1 MPTSSPSHSDQPLP
15 DKLIND
21 KGSWSLKA
29 QHYPVFSQTWFRYRA
44 LSYLLPLGVFTAIL
58 LGFGL
63 LFASETRKN
72 VNESTPYLLFF
83 FIWLGVITCLFLGRF
98 LATQIKRRGWS
109 QPVEKTA
116 IVIAILVGIGI
127 SFAIVHQAERNLDKK
142 AKPIRIETQQKRDA
156 QLNAQRK
163 SDEVNIGI
171 VVTEEEQRK
180 STIANSIFWF
190 ILLSWWGGLLDL
202 RTYFRQTRD
211 INQALTQE
219 QLDKYKSERNQA
231 QMQLSILASQV
242 EPHFLFN
249 TLSGVRAAMLSDP
262 ARGVQII
269 DHLVDYLRATI
280 PQMRSD
286 GSLMF
291 STVEQQFHAIRAYL
305 GVIQTRIP
313 RLEVSVLCPPE
324 LRQCAMPPLMLISLV
339 ENAVKHGIELKK
351 GAVEIIVSARCDH
364 NELGER
370 LIVSV
375 ADNGLGFGQTS
386 SGTGIGLSNIRERLK
401 QLYGDSA
408 NLQLHMREGG
418 GVEAAL
424 HLPLQ

>member
-1 MPTSSPSHSDQPLP
+1 MPTPLTPQEDQPLP
-15 DKLIND
+15 DKLISD
-21 KGSWSLKA
+21 KASWSLQA
-29 QHYPVFSQTWFRYRA
+29 QRYPVFSQTWFRYRA

-58 LGFGL
+58 LAFGL
-63 LFASETRKN
+63 LYATKVTKN
-72 VNESTPYLLFF
+72 VNESTPYSLFF
-83 FIWLGVITCLFLGRF
+83 FIWLGVVSCIYLGRF
-98 LATQIKRRGWS
+98 FATQVKRRGWS
-109 QPVEKTA
+109 PPIEKTA
-116 IVIAILVGIGI
+116 IVVAIVLGVVI
-127 SFAIVHQAERNLDKK
+127 SFNIVHQADHNLDRKV
-142 AKPIRIETQQKRDA
+142 KPISSENKQKLDS
-156 QLNAQRK
+156 LLK
-163 SDEVNIGI
+163 SDEVKIGI
-171 VVTEEEQRK
+171 VITENEQRK
-180 STIANSIFWF
+180 NDIANSIFWV

-202 RTYFRQTRD
+202 RTYFKQTRE
-211 INQALTQE
+211 INQALTEE
-219 QLDKYKSERNQA
+219 QLDKYKRERNQA

-313 RLEVSVLCPPE
+313 RLQVSVTCPAD
-324 LRQCAMPPLMLISLV
+324 LAQCAMPPLMLISLV

-351 GAVEIIVSARCDH
+351 GAVEIHVSAHRH
-364 NELGER
+364 SSEGGAQ
-370 LIVSV
+370 IVISV
-375 ADNGLGFGQTS
+375 ADNGLGFGQTT

-401 QLYGDSA
+401 QLYGDQAS
-408 NLQLHMREGG
+408 LQLSMRDTG
-418 GVEAAL
+418 GVIAAL

>member
-1 MPTSSPSHSDQPLP
+1 MPTPTASNTDQPLP
-15 DKLIND
+15 DKLISD

-44 LSYLLPLGVFTAIL
+44 LSYLMPLGVFTAIL
-58 LGFGL
+58 LAFGL
-63 LFASETRKN
+63 LFASKTTKN

-83 FIWLGVITCLFLGRF
+83 FIWLGIISCIFVGRF

-109 QPVEKTA
+109 QPIEKTA
-116 IVIAILVGIGI
+116 IVVAIVMGIVI
-127 SFAIVHQAERNLDKK
+127 SFNIVHQADQNLDRKV
-142 AKPIRIETQQKRDA
+142 KPISTENQKKLDS
-156 QLNAQRK
+156 LLK
-163 SDEVNIGI
+163 SEEVKIGI
-171 VVTEEEQRK
+171 VITENEQRK
-180 STIANSIFWF
+180 NNIANSIFWV

-202 RTYFRQTRD
+202 RTYFRQTRE
-211 INQALTQE
+211 INQALTEE
-219 QLDKYKSERNQA
+219 QLEKYKRERNQA

-313 RLEVSVLCPPE
+313 RLQISVECPPE
-324 LRQCAMPPLMLISLV
+324 LKQCAMPPLMLISLV

-351 GAVEIIVSARCDH
+351 GAVEIIVSAQRDTTGQ
-364 NELGER
+364 GEQ
-370 LIVSV
+370 LIISV
-375 ADNGLGFGQTS
+375 ADNGVGFGHTT

-401 QLYGDSA
+401 QLYGDQAS
-408 NLQLHMREGG
+408 LQLAIRETG
-418 GVEAAL
+418 GVNAAL

>member
-1 MPTSSPSHSDQPLP
+1 MSLMPTSSPSHSDQPLP

-44 LSYLLPLGVFTAIL
+44 LSYLTPLGVFTAIL

-63 LFASETRKN
+63 LYATKTNKN

-83 FIWLGVITCLFLGRF
+83 FIWLGIIICLFLGRF
-98 LATQIKRRGWS
+98 LAMQIKRRGWS

-116 IVIAILVGIGI
+116 IVMAIVVGIAI
-127 SFAIVHQAERNLDKK
+127 SFTIVRQTEHSLDKK
-142 AKPIRIETQQKRDA
+142 GKPITTENQQKLDS
-156 QLNAQRK
+156 LLK
-163 SDEVNIGI
+163 SDEVKIGI
-171 VVTEEEQRK
+171 VVTDEEQRK

-313 RLEVSVLCPPE
+313 RLEVSVHCPPE

-351 GAVEIIVSARCDH
+351 GAVEIIVSARSDH

-370 LIVSV
+370 LIISV

-386 SGTGIGLSNIRERLK
+386 SGTGIGLSNIR
-401 QLYGDSA
+401 
-408 NLQLHMREGG
+408 
-418 GVEAAL
+418 
-424 HLPLQ
+424 